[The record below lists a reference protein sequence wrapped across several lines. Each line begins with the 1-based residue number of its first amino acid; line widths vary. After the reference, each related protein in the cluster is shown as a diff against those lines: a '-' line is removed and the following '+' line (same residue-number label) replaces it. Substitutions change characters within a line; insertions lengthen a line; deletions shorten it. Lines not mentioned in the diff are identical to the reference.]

1 MNDVSTRIDVGM
13 DGKSFQ
19 MEERIGRLM
28 GVLDMASNAARIS
41 RGNADRVLGCMPN
54 NVDEDGRPAET
65 DGSLAALDNV
75 IARLEFEV
83 NEAVDQAHRFDHL

>member
-19 MEERIGRLM
+19 MEERIGRLT
-28 GVLDMASNAARIS
+28 GVLDMAINAARIS
-41 RGNADRVLGCMPN
+41 RENADRVLGCRPN
-54 NVDEDGRPAET
+54 GVDEDGGPAET

-83 NEAVDQAHRFDHL
+83 NEAVDQARRFDHL

>member
-19 MEERIGRLM
+19 MEERIRRLM
-28 GVLDMASNAARIS
+28 DVVDMASNAARIS
-41 RGNADRVLGCMPN
+41 RENADRVLGCRPN
-54 NVDEDGRPAET
+54 DVDEDGGPAET